1 MDVNLAA
8 HFKHGR
14 QQLEGL
20 PSVAKLSD
28 QVMVIL
34 GLNPGPYTLQGTNC
48 YLIGRGRKRV
58 LVDTGEGRAEF
69 VESLVQV
76 LHGEDCEITD
86 VILTHTHV
94 DHIGGLPDLVQRF
107 PDLQVWRCQ
116 PASGLSFGQ
125 LGTAEDATDPAQT
138 LGKCRQTRFRPLK
151 NGEVLK
157 LHGSTLKAIHTPG
170 HANDHVCFWLEEEKA
185 LFTGD
190 HILGT
195 GTVIVQDLEA
205 YMSSLELLHSF
216 RPERIYPGHGPMLQG
231 DAARNRPRDYIQHRH
246 LRLKKA
252 LELLEVGARS
262 FEQLLDG
269 VYGSSLPADAF
280 LRHAA
285 RRNLEASLEKLQK
298 DGLARRLSA
307 HTWGMARKTSTNAG
321 DKLQDRQKAS
331 NGYAREGELRGVLQR
346 ARPQWS
352 TKDLAAAEAKLL
364 SIGICT
370 AEKLAEQLAASV
382 LNDNLRSGGF
392 RAFAA
397 ETLQALREAVP
408 ESETVD

>member
-1 MDVNLAA
+1 MSHRVSDKRVPCKSVRPTRVSQSVQQECQTLFGRLFSGACVPILFLTVHYLQILSALCCGVAMDVNLAA

-252 LELLEVGARS
+252 R
-262 FEQLLDG
+262 
-269 VYGSSLPADAF
+269 P
-280 LRHAA
+280 RHVWQV
-285 RRNLEASLEKLQK
+285 S
-298 DGLARRLSA
+298 
-307 HTWGMARKTSTNAG
+307 
-321 DKLQDRQKAS
+321 
-331 NGYAREGELRGVLQR
+331 V
-346 ARPQWS
+346 
-352 TKDLAAAEAKLL
+352 
-364 SIGICT
+364 SIHQEPT
-370 AEKLAEQLAASV
+370 RHY
-382 LNDNLRSGGF
+382 NRSGEPVQGTIF
-392 RAFAA
+392 HLDV
-397 ETLQALREAVP
+397 EP
-408 ESETVD
+408 ECGVESKCIEKI